1 VTAFDLVVL
10 LIPGLPLAAALATGC
25 GALLSDRYPRRLIER
40 STAGAILASFV
51 AALWVLAQVVGDPRP
66 REVTVYR
73 WLASGDFGVD
83 IAFLIDP
90 LSAVMVA
97 MVTGISFVV
106 AVFSINYMH
115 NERGFARFFAVLSLF
130 VFAMLV
136 LVMGSSYVLLFLGWE
151 GVGICSYLLIGFYQD
166 RRSAAGAATQAFV
179 MNRVG
184 DVGFLVGI
192 LLIVTTFGS
201 ADYAVVF
208 AGAPDLDR
216 GLASAIGLAL
226 LLGAIGKSAQLPL
239 ASWLPRAMEGPTP
252 SSALIHAAT
261 MVTAGVY
268 LVARSHPLY
277 ERAPDALLV
286 VGLVGAAT
294 ALYGG
299 VVGLV
304 QTDIKSVLAFSTTS
318 QLGLMFLACGLGA
331 YAVAIFHLVAHAF
344 FKTLLF
350 LTAPSILHHLHG
362 GADPQAEGGRWR
374 IGLPHRLFV
383 GAAVA
388 VAAVPFVAAW
398 AQAGAVARSG
408 APILLAGG
416 GIALFAA
423 AFASRR
429 MVAVTFGGHAGEA
442 HGHGTRPPV
451 AVSLI
456 AVSLIALAGVALG
469 LLPGGLDGSWWR
481 AILGPAVPA
490 SSELPAAHP
499 VFGVI
504 FLGALALLLVA
515 GWLTP
520 LLFDRFRPDRP
531 APLPAAGALYA
542 AALERFWLDE
552 LIARFVI
559 RPVRRLA
566 LRLDRLDAWLDRAT
580 GIPEVAPPR
589 RGVPVP
595 GVEVPALAHEQPGI
609 LGVLTRVGANASSS
623 LELRSARGAAG
634 APYWLTRLAAG
645 AAQWIEVKVVG
656 RVIAGIT
663 RSADRSAGLS
673 LWSEREIIDRV
684 SGLIPLL
691 ADRLARLSA
700 AVEEAVFHRG
710 VHLGA
715 PRASAAAARVLV
727 TTEEVLGR
735 PLVFAGLILGSLVL
749 AAVGALVLSS
759 R

>member
-1 VTAFDLVVL
+1 MTAFDLAVL
-10 LIPGLPLAAALATGC
+10 LIPGLPLAAALATGV
-25 GALLSDRYPRRLIER
+25 GTLLSDGYPRRLVER
-40 STAGAILASFV
+40 STAGAILGSFL
-51 AALWVLAQVVGDPRP
+51 AALWVLVQVVGDPRA

-73 WLASGDFGVD
+73 WLSSGDLGVD

-90 LSAVMVA
+90 LSAVMIA
-97 MVTGISFVV
+97 MVTSISFVV

-166 RRSAAGAATQAFV
+166 RRAAAAAATKAFV

-184 DVGFLVGI
+184 DAGFLVGI

-201 ADYAVVF
+201 ASYSVVF
-208 AGAPDLDR
+208 AGAPGLDR
-216 GLASAIGLAL
+216 GLATAIGLAL

-318 QLGLMFLACGLGA
+318 QLGLMLLACGLGA

-374 IGLPHRLFV
+374 IGLGHRLFLAGAV
-383 GAAVA
+383 GA
-388 VAAVPFVAAW
+388 AAVPFVAAW
-398 AQAGAVARSG
+398 WQAGDVARSA
-408 APILLAGG
+408 APVLLAAGA
-416 GIALFAA
+416 ISLFAA

-429 MVAVTFGGHAGEA
+429 MVEVSFGGHGGHGGEA
-442 HGHGTRPPV
+442 HGDGGARPPV
-451 AVSLI
+451 G
-456 AVSLIALAGVALG
+456 IALAAVALLALAGAALG
-469 LLPGGLDGSWWR
+469 LLPGGLDGTWWR
-481 AILGPAVPA
+481 ALLGPAIPA
-490 SSELPAAHP
+490 TSGLPAAHP
-499 VFGVI
+499 LLGTV
-504 FLGALALLLVA
+504 FLGALALLLLA
-515 GWLTP
+515 GWATP
-520 LLFDRFRPDRP
+520 LFFDRFRPDRP
-531 APLPAAGALYA
+531 APLGAGALYA

-552 LIARFVI
+552 LIDRSVI

-566 LRLDRLDAWLDRAT
+566 LGLDHLDGWLDRVT
-580 GIPEVAPPR
+580 GIPEVAGPR
-589 RGVPVP
+589 PLP
-595 GVEVPALAHEQPGI
+595 GTVIPAPTHEHAGG
-609 LGVLTRVGANASSS
+609 LGWATRVGASAASSF
-623 LELRSARGAAG
+623 ELGILRRAG
-634 APYWLTRLAAG
+634 GLPGLLTRWAAA
-645 AAQWIEVKVVG
+645 AAQWIEVTALG
-656 RVIAGIT
+656 RLIADF
-663 RSADRSAGLS
+663 SQAADRGARFSAR
-673 LWSEREIIDRV
+673 SEHEVDRV
-684 SGLIPLL
+684 SGLIP
-691 ADRLARLSA
+691 AITERVAQLSA
-700 AVEEAVFHRG
+700 ALEQAVFHRG
-710 VHLGA
+710 VHVGL
-715 PRASAAAARVLV
+715 PRAGAAAARMLI

-735 PLVFAGLILGSLVL
+735 PLVFAGLILVSLFL
-749 AAVGALVLSS
+749 ASVSALLLASP
-759 R
+759 